1 MSQAVK
7 KFASK
12 WFRVASEGA
21 TVDGRKISREALQQM
36 AASFNPAKYG
46 ARVWLEHYR
55 GLIPGTPFDALGDVR
70 AIKTEEADGKLHLM
84 AQIEP
89 TERLMSINKDRQKI
103 YTSVEI
109 DPNFADTGSAY
120 LVGLAVTDSP
130 ASLGTEALNFSVKA
144 RRAGDFEKHLFS
156 TAEETAIEFAEVT
169 DPAAPVDQT
178 GPLVAA
184 FTKVLQAFGVKSAE
198 EKPAPVV
205 VTPPAGSLDHAAV
218 AVALA
223 GLQTAFTD
231 SAKAT
236 QAAVE
241 KMAADLKAEAD
252 KVTALSA
259 QLAKLDGTPDPDQQ
273 HRTRNLGAPGS
284 VKTDC

>member
-1 MSQAVK
+1 MV
-7 KFASK
+7 
-12 WFRVASEGA
+12 
-21 TVDGRKISREALQQM
+21 
-36 AASFNPAKYG
+36 
-46 ARVWLEHYR
+46 
-55 GLIPGTPFDALGDVR
+55 PGGPFDALGDVR

-156 TAEETAIEFAEVT
+156 AAEETAIEFTEVEAA
-169 DPAAPVDQT
+169 PAPVDTT
-178 GPLVAA
+178 GPMVAA
-184 FTKVLQAFGVKSAE
+184 FTKVLQAFGLKPTE

-205 VTPPAGSLDHAAV
+205 TPPAAGALDHAALT
-218 AVALA
+218 AALA

-231 SAKAT
+231 SARAS
-236 QAAVE
+236 QAAIE
-241 KMAADLKAEAD
+241 KLGADLKAEAD

-259 QLAKLDGTPDPDQQ
+259 KLAKLDTTPDPEQQ
-273 HRTRNLGAPGS
+273 HRARNLGAPGS